1 MSQGSGTIREAYRE
15 GAAHM
20 PDTDSPPAL
29 LLRSI
34 SEPKG
39 RRDTA
44 PLLAWSQSELPR
56 PCTEA
61 AAEVRAIEARLERL
75 AVVSMVVN
83 RRVEELRRQKLQT
96 PEASAVVWQRHS
108 TSPRRLARRP
118 SRDARCKISFGQPAD
133 ASVQTDRLGER
144 KCEHIDICCA
154 ENAPHDAEL
163 GDLQSTRSC
172 VYWSVSADQRETDAL
187 QARLGRLHVLATIVA
202 GNLAEQTNR
211 QDSGKK
217 ITQTR
222 TEDADE
228 STSSTIGTETELKRI
243 FADVL
248 RRRPPTVPGPTT
260 HSPKLAPVPSP
271 MRSAREMLE
280 AAQLRV
286 RTRKLS
292 NESQSVMAVDSR
304 VE

>member
-1 MSQGSGTIREAYRE
+1 
-15 GAAHM
+15 M

-29 LLRSI
+29 LLQSI
-34 SEPKG
+34 SEPKEVG
-39 RRDTA
+39 RRHTA
-44 PLLAWSQSELPR
+44 PLLARSQSELPR

-61 AAEVRAIEARLERL
+61 AEEVRAIEARLERL

-83 RRVEELRRQKLQT
+83 RKVEEFRRQKVQT
-96 PEASAVVWQRHS
+96 PEASAGVRRRHS
-108 TSPRRLARRP
+108 TSPRRPARRP
-118 SRDARCKISFGQPAD
+118 SRDARCMISFGQPAD
-133 ASVQTDRLGER
+133 VSVQMDRLGER
-144 KCEHIDICCA
+144 RCEHIDIRCA
-154 ENAPHDAEL
+154 ENPPHDAVP
-163 GDLQSTRSC
+163 GDLQSTRSR
-172 VYWSVSADQRETDAL
+172 VYWSVSAYQRETDAL

-222 TEDADE
+222 TQDADE
-228 STSSTIGTETELKRI
+228 STSSTKGTEEGV
-243 FADVL
+243 FADIL

-280 AAQLRV
+280 AAQLRA

-292 NESQSVMAVDSR
+292 KESQSVMAVDSR
-304 VE
+304 VERL